1 MSIQGSPVIRKIE
14 FREDLPLGLLIGS
27 KGKNLKE
34 ISEATGTKV
43 HVEAKRIP
51 YHFLI
56 KAYPGSST
64 SIEERLNESERQV
77 RALIERITERRE
89 REMKFNEIVEM
100 VMNKFREDPENF
112 LNIKNK

>member
-34 ISEATGTKV
+34 ISGATGTKI
-43 HVEAKRIP
+43 HVEAKQSP
-51 YHFLI
+51 YHFVI
-56 KAYPGSST
+56 KAYPKSST
-64 SIEERLNESERQV
+64 SIDEMLDESERQV

-89 REMKFNEIVEM
+89 REVKINEIAEM
-100 VMNKFREDPENF
+100 MIEKFRENPNF
-112 LNIKNK
+112 LNLKKE